1 MADFITMADKIIAS
15 LSYIKTVSKKKATIE
30 KILAHLSKSEICDKT
45 WSNESLQVLLSGM
58 TAKNQIV
65 LVDSAY
71 KRKQNEAQDDNDN
84 EAKDDNHENCN
95 FVKNTQIDCI
105 SSVSDNLVANLET
118 VITPETQQTLLL
130 PSDLLVTRR
139 RPIKSVYNDNTQSFI
154 SLQNMFLKEIETI
167 KNFTKSIE
175 NKFEKIEY
183 FITSLLVNSYS
194 VGTPEKG
201 KESERKYLLVVEL
214 LKRRVSTLE
223 KQLAEKDA
231 IIRFILNQK
240 VIDNTAHLSARFL
253 ITIFSVTKNQRIPIL
268 KIRIMKKNRR
278 KRKLL

>member
-84 EAKDDNHENCN
+84 EARDDNHENCN

-183 FITSLLVNSYS
+183 FITSLLVNSYC

-214 LKRRVSTLE
+214 LKGEYR
-223 KQLAEKDA
+223 
-231 IIRFILNQK
+231 
-240 VIDNTAHLSARFL
+240 H
-253 ITIFSVTKNQRIPIL
+253 
-268 KIRIMKKNRR
+268 
-278 KRKLL
+278 

>member
-118 VITPETQQTLLL
+118 VITPETQQTPLL

>member
-118 VITPETQQTLLL
+118 VITPETQQTPLL

-175 NKFEKIEY
+175 NK
-183 FITSLLVNSYS
+183 L
-194 VGTPEKG
+194 
-201 KESERKYLLVVEL
+201 
-214 LKRRVSTLE
+214 
-223 KQLAEKDA
+223 
-231 IIRFILNQK
+231 
-240 VIDNTAHLSARFL
+240 
-253 ITIFSVTKNQRIPIL
+253 
-268 KIRIMKKNRR
+268 
-278 KRKLL
+278 RKLSILSLFC